1 MIILKIFFFLY
12 FLLYDFIKMIN
23 IKIIRSCFL
32 LRVASFCKVSIQIYI
47 FIFIYLIFDYFTVCV
62 FNIR

>member
-1 MIILKIFFFLY
+1 
-12 FLLYDFIKMIN
+12 MIN